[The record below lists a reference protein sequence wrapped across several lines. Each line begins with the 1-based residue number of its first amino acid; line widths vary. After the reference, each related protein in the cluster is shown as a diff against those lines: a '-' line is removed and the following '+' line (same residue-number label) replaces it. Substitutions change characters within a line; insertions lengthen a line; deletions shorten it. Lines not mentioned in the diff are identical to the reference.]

1 MNRVET
7 DDIRR
12 WAKAIVSE
20 VEPDDEFVVDDT
32 FDIAPE
38 DWHRADSQD
47 EGRFDGGAAASTFA
61 AVVVPF
67 LLGFFGDVVK
77 DVVKDAT
84 KKAVASLLDKFL
96 KREAASDE
104 VARLRKAVDVEI
116 ANSRFDAEQKK
127 TLREGFEVLFAKVGP
142 APERLGNE

>member
-1 MNRVET
+1 MNKVET

-38 DWHRADSQD
+38 DWHRADSQN
-47 EGRFDGGAAASTFA
+47 EGRFDGGTAASTFA
-61 AVVVPF
+61 TVVVPF

-77 DVVKDAT
+77 DVVKDAA
-84 KKAVASLLDKFL
+84 KEAIAPLLDKFL
-96 KREAASDE
+96 KRKAAGDE

-116 ANSRFDAEQKK
+116 ANSRFDPEQKK
-127 TLREGFEVLFAKVGP
+127 TLRDGFEVLFAKVHS
-142 APERLGNE
+142 APQHPGDE